1 MMDYV
6 HFDAEDMKKNNLM
19 AALGCVLFPI
29 PLIACPDSKLGRFC
43 ANQGLVFC
51 LIMIALKLVFGI
63 AGALLGWIPLLGP
76 LVKLVGALAQA
87 AAVLYAFYL
96 AWKAYNRGSGR
107 KRAGHWLRAG
117 KQHAGAEGNVSG
129 GGSGGTAATR

>member
-96 AWKAYNRGSGR
+96 AWTAYNRTPERMIGDIHILDR
-107 KRAGHWLRAG
+107 
-117 KQHAGAEGNVSG
+117 
-129 GGSGGTAATR
+129 

>member
-51 LIMIALKLVFGI
+51 LIMIALKLVG
-63 AGALLGWIPLLGP
+63 
-76 LVKLVGALAQA
+76 VLAQA

-96 AWKAYNRGSGR
+96 AWKAYNRTPERMIGDIHILDR
-107 KRAGHWLRAG
+107 
-117 KQHAGAEGNVSG
+117 
-129 GGSGGTAATR
+129 